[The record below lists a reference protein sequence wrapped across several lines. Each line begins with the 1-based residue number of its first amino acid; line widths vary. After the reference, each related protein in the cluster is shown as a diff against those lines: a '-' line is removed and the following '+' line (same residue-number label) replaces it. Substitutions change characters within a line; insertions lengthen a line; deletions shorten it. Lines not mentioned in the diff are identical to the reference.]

1 MAAIDFPNSP
11 TTGQTLV
18 VGQRTWS
25 WSGSVWES
33 DNDRAFVRT
42 VSVSAPSA
50 PVVGDEWFNSET
62 GRLYTYYDSY
72 WVEIGTSVSGQNG
85 ATGADGNDGADGASA
100 YDIAVANGFVG
111 TEQEWLATLVSTGKA
126 IAMALVFGG

>member
-1 MAAIDFPNSP
+1 MTAIDFPSNP
-11 TTGQTLV
+11 TTGQTVV

-42 VSVSAPSA
+42 VSDTAPSA
-50 PVVGDEWFNSET
+50 PVLGDEWFNSET

-72 WVEIGTSVSGQNG
+72 WIEIGTSVSGQNG
-85 ATGADGNDGADGASA
+85 ASA
-100 YDIAVANGFVG
+100 YELAVENGFVG
-111 TEQEWLATLVSTGKA
+111 TEQQWLDSLATTGKA
-126 IAMALVFGG
+126 IAMAIVFGG

>member
-11 TTGQTLV
+11 TNGQTVV

-50 PVVGDEWFNSET
+50 PVIGDEWFNSET

-72 WVEIGTSVSGQNG
+72 WVEIGTSVSGQ
-85 ATGADGNDGADGASA
+85 DGLSA
-100 YDIAVANGFVG
+100 YEVAVADGFVG
-111 TEQEWLATLVSTGKA
+111 TEEEWLATLVPTGKA

>member
-1 MAAIDFPNSP
+1 MTAIDFPSNP
-11 TTGQTLV
+11 TTGQTVV

-42 VSVSAPSA
+42 VSDTAPSA
-50 PVVGDEWFNSET
+50 PVLGDEWFNSET

-72 WVEIGTSVSGQNG
+72 WIEIGTSVSGQDG
-85 ATGADGNDGADGASA
+85 AAGADGLSA
-100 YDIAVANGFVG
+100 YEIAVENGFVG
-111 TEQEWLATLVSTGKA
+111 TEQQWLDSLATTGKA
-126 IAMALVFGG
+126 IAMAIVFGG